1 MSETP
6 TLLAVRPVRVWGG
19 GHVVSLTP
27 EVREALGAKK
37 GDQITFRKVGRY
49 VFIAVLRAST
59 AIPISDN
66 EFKEARAALG
76 G

>member
-6 TLLAVRPVRVWGG
+6 RLLAVRPVRVWGH
-19 GHVVSLTP
+19 GHVVSLTR
-27 EVREALGAKK
+27 EVREALGAQL

-49 VFIAVLRAST
+49 VFISVLRAAT
-59 AIPISDN
+59 AIPISDS
-66 EFKEARAALG
+66 EFKEAREALG